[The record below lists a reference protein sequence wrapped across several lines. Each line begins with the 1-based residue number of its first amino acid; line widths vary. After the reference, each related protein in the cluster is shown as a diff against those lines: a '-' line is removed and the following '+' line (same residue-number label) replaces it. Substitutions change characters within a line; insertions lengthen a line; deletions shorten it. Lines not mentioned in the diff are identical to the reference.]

1 MYVDNNVSFQRE
13 ANRCPS
19 KNNNKKDQKL
29 PFLCISCHE
38 KRGSL
43 HRESF
48 NPGRGTQEVQP
59 CLVAEIAPVMDWL
72 FPNCVF
78 SKFWILYEHFKAFSW
93 VITWLTVPPC
103 LFLNEYLD
111 RKTLEQGG
119 IGIVMETGAAAL
131 ASSQEMWWF
140 MASMWASGNEIS
152 SNSQVNQW
160 NSICVCVF
168 IFP

>member
-1 MYVDNNVSFQRE
+1 MYAFRE
-13 ANRCPS
+13 KQTDVQAKIIIKKI
-19 KNNNKKDQKL
+19 KNDL
-29 PFLCISCHE
+29 SSAFSCHE

-48 NPGRGTQEVQP
+48 DPERGTREVQP
-59 CLVAEIAPVMDWL
+59 CPVAEIAPVMDWL

-93 VITWLTVPPC
+93 IITWLAFPLVYFWMNTLIC
-103 LFLNEYLD
+103 
-111 RKTLEQGG
+111 KTLEQGG
-119 IGIVMETGAAAL
+119 IRIVMETGSAAL